1 MEERSTGPIIA
12 GVVGIVA
19 LALVIVGALV
29 LVDHINVP
37 GVVSHA
43 SVPQQ
48 QPAPSPSPS
57 PSPAP
62 AARPDNA
69 NPAPSPAEKKN

>member
-12 GVVGIVA
+12 GVVGLVA

-29 LVDHINVP
+29 LVDHINIP
-37 GVVSHA
+37 GVSHV

-48 QPAPSPSPS
+48 QPAPSPSP
-57 PSPAP
+57 AP
-62 AARPDNA
+62 AAGPDNA
-69 NPAPSPAEKKN
+69 NPAPSPPEKKN

>member
-1 MEERSTGPIIA
+1 MEEPTERSTGPIIA
-12 GVVGIVA
+12 GVVGLVA
-19 LALVIVGALV
+19 LALTIVGALV

-37 GVVSHA
+37 GTNHA
-43 SVPQQ
+43 SAPQQ
-48 QPAPSPSPS
+48 QPAPA

-62 AARPDNA
+62 AATPDNT